1 MLHHLL
7 VAAPVGLGAQRV
19 YCRALAEV
27 EHAVLDAGFVCRLCH
42 LSAEGVQFPHQM
54 ALARAADGGVAGHV
68 AHAVEIDR
76 EAHGVKPQAR
86 RGQGG
91 FDPGVSR
98 AYDRHVA
105 SARVISN
112 QLQTPRF
119 LEYIVLFYHPAPA
132 ESNTNPFQEK
142 FGKSFFMI
150 ILDHPSRESYNYSV

>member
-1 MLHHLL
+1 
-7 VAAPVGLGAQRV
+7 
-19 YCRALAEV
+19 
-27 EHAVLDAGFVCRLCH
+27 
-42 LSAEGVQFPHQM
+42 M

-119 LEYIVLFYHPAPA
+119 LGFIVLFYHPAPA
-132 ESNTNPFQEK
+132 ASNTNTFQAK
-142 FGKSFFMI
+142 NGKSFFMI
-150 ILDHPSRESYNYSV
+150 ILDHPSRESYNYSVLLSILHLRRRMCPDAEKENGFSVGTALSVPLSDTVAASAA